1 MGKRAGWII
10 LIFVVLAMVQ
20 LTYIFLALMELH
32 SSKPAFAQDDEN
44 NRRTLRGLRG
54 VNVVIEFLKPQVK
67 GERLTEDWLRADTEL
82 RLRGAGIEVLS
93 KRENQMTPGRPSL
106 YINVN
111 ILKYR
116 YIPVYVYKSS
126 LELVQDV
133 YLVRAF
139 EIRTGAV
146 TWSVST
152 TGVAPKVE
160 DVRTSMGE
168 LLDYFVNA
176 YLSANPKERDAH
188 EG

>member
-10 LIFVVLAMVQ
+10 LMFVVLAMVQ
-20 LTYIFLALMELH
+20 LTYIVLALMELR
-32 SSKPAFAQDDEN
+32 SSKPIFAQDDEV
-44 NRRTLRGLRG
+44 NRRTLRGVPG
-54 VNVVIEFLKPQVK
+54 VNIVVEFLKPQIE
-67 GERLTEDWLRADTEL
+67 GDILTADRLRTDTEL
-82 RLRGAGIEVLS
+82 KLRRAGIEVLS
-93 KRENQMTPGRPSL
+93 EMENQMTPGRPSL
-106 YINVN
+106 YINVH

-116 YIPVYVYKSS
+116 YIPVYVYKNS

-133 YLVRAF
+133 YLVRSF

-160 DVRTSMGE
+160 DIRNSMGE
-168 LLDYFVNA
+168 LIDYFISA
-176 YLSANPKERDAH
+176 YLSANSKERGAH